1 MMEYKSMDYLKEIK
15 DSNIMTKDD
24 VIDMLQNISY
34 ILADNGYNEA
44 RYFIDNIID
53 GIDDGEIEI

>member
-1 MMEYKSMDYLKEIK
+1 MNEYKSLDYLKEIK

-34 ILADNGYNEA
+34 ILADNGYHEA

-53 GIDDGEIEI
+53 DIDDGEIEI